1 MLKLKVTEEWRCEN
15 REEAESFIKTQREGG
30 REGGYDVLK
39 AGYTH
44 KEKKA
49 KGEVID
55 ECELVTITKQFFSIW
70 EN

>member
-15 REEAESFIKTQREGG
+15 REEAESFIKAQREGG

-49 KGEVID
+49 KGEVIG